1 MDSLL
6 VIRWIAVIPFDQPG
20 PGARSGRCYRRRV
33 LRFTCLQANIY
44 IYFFNRG
51 TIQLFLRVFLAMGWG
66 RAVRVEG
73 KLSLITGC
81 FLNGPKV
88 FCLKNSVLG

>member
-1 MDSLL
+1 MLSAQGFKVHLS
-6 VIRWIAVIPFDQPG
+6 ASQ
-20 PGARSGRCYRRRV
+20 Y
-33 LRFTCLQANIY
+33 IY
-44 IYFFNRG
+44 IFFNRG